1 MKKSVLEACMTLLMF
16 VALYSMVRL
25 TVGEVAAGNT
35 VSELIAIDC
44 GHGGVDAGK
53 VAADGL
59 LEKDVNLD
67 IGMKLKAL
75 LESAGYDT
83 IITRDGDYGLYDDSD
98 SNKKSVDMRKRCELI
113 NESGAVLVVSI
124 HQNSYTDTSVH
135 GAQMFYYQNSSDGKV
150 LAETLTKAFG
160 EVIGSDVLRPAKS
173 NDNYYMLRNTDCPGV
188 IAECGFLSN
197 PTEAG
202 LLGTDG
208 YRSKVAK
215 AIFVGIDKY
224 CRTNGADRET

>member
-16 VALYSMVRL
+16 VALYTMVRFA
-25 TVGEVAAGNT
+25 TDEVPAGST
-35 VSELIAIDC
+35 AMPLIAIDC
-44 GHGGVDAGK
+44 GHGGNDAGK

-67 IGMKLKAL
+67 IGLKLKAL
-75 LESAGYDT
+75 LEAAGYDT
-83 IITRDGDYGLYDDSD
+83 VMTRDGDYGLYSDSD

-124 HQNSYTDTSVH
+124 HQNSYTESGVH
-135 GAQMFYYQNSSDGKV
+135 GAQMFYYKGSPEGKV

-202 LLGTDG
+202 LLGTDE
-208 YRSKVAK
+208 YRSKIAK
-215 AIFVGIDKY
+215 AIFAGIDKY